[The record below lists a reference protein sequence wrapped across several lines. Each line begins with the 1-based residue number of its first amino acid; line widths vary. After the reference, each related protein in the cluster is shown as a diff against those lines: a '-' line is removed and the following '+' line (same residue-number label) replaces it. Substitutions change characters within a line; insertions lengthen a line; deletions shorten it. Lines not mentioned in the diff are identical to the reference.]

1 MLPAESKG
9 LWIQIKGAFFEGGQ
23 CLARNWLQF
32 VFEPVQIRLKAPI
45 TQIAPVAASRLTAAI
60 ATTVLTGWILQI
72 DPLKNFAPGM
82 IAMNPITASG
92 LIAAS
97 IALFLRQAPAASKKQ
112 TILGLAFAA
121 GVMAMGG
128 CFLLLSYHESVAA
141 KWLTLPP
148 LSDGSFVETNGARI
162 SGSFVLVGA
171 SLLALNYKTAS
182 GFRPGEVAC
191 AITAVV
197 AILSLVSYAHH
208 LVGFYTTATYT
219 PASFLT
225 SVCFF
230 LLATGILLAR
240 ADRGT
245 LAIIV
250 SETAA
255 GMLARRLIPLAIL
268 LPISI
273 GAIRQG
279 VEKAGLYD
287 PTFGAAHSATT
298 FMVLFFAAIW
308 WTTRM
313 LFHSDSDRIIAEQE
327 RQKQERQV
335 HQLNIEKMAAEK
347 ANKAKDDFLAVL
359 SHELRTPLTPALA
372 AASYLAEHADLSS
385 QLREEITAIRTS
397 VQLEARLID
406 DLLDL
411 TRITRGK
418 IELHLEVVDVHNL
431 LRNSLEIARDK
442 ILQKHLDLIVN
453 FGADRHHVWADAVRL
468 QQVFWNLLNNAVKFS
483 KETGRI
489 AMRTANQDGRFVF
502 QITDTGVGIEPE
514 QRDRIFHAFEQGER
528 VISRKFGG
536 LGLGL
541 TISKR
546 LLELQGGTIS
556 VHSEGLNR
564 GASFKLS
571 LATVDSPKVTTV
583 SPSIT
588 DHRPARSLQ
597 LLVVDDHPQ
606 TLRVLASL
614 LRKQGHR
621 VLTAEC
627 VQAAIKLLEDERF
640 DGLISDIG
648 LPDGNGC
655 EVMRAAKA
663 RQSLVG
669 IALSGFGMEEDVRR
683 SLDAGFDHHLTKPI
697 DFQELERFVGA
708 MASRTDHS

>member
-1 MLPAESKG
+1 MDSK
-9 LWIQIKGAFFEGGQ
+9 KEPFFKADHA
-23 CLARNWLQF
+23 LARNWL
-32 VFEPVQIRLKAPI
+32 PLSSNQIRLKAPI

-82 IAMNPITASG
+82 IAMNPITAGG

-97 IALFLRQAPAASKKQ
+97 VALFLREAPDASKKG
-112 TILGLAFAA
+112 TILGQALAV
-121 GVMAMGG
+121 GVIVLGV
-128 CFLLLSYHESVAA
+128 CVLLLSHHDPVTV

-148 LSDGSFVETNGARI
+148 LSDGSLVEANSARI
-162 SGSFVLVGA
+162 SLSFVLIGA
-171 SLLALNYKTAS
+171 SLLALNYKTGR
-182 GFRPGEVAC
+182 GFRPGELAC
-191 AITAVV
+191 AVTAVI
-197 AILSLVSYAHH
+197 AILSLVAYAHY
-208 LVGFYTTATYT
+208 LIAFYTTATYT
-219 PASFLT
+219 PASLLT

-240 ADRGT
+240 ADHGT

-298 FMVLFFAAIW
+298 FMVLFIAAIW

-313 LFHSDSDRIIAEQE
+313 LFHIDSDRIVAEQE

-372 AASYLAEHADLSS
+372 AASYLADHEDLSP
-385 QLREEITAIRTS
+385 QLREEVTAIRTS

-431 LRNSLEIARDK
+431 LRNSLEIARDN
-442 ILQKHLDLIVN
+442 ILEKHLDLVVN
-453 FGADRHHVWADAVRL
+453 FGADRHHVWADAIRL

-483 KETGRI
+483 RNSGRI
-489 AMRTANQDGRFVF
+489 TMRTANEDRRFVF

-514 QRDRIFHAFEQGER
+514 QRHRIFHAFEQGEPA
-528 VISRKFGG
+528 IGRKFGG

-546 LLELQGGTIS
+546 LLELQGGTVS

-571 LATVDSPKVTTV
+571 LATVDSPKVTV
-583 SPSIT
+583 SHSIT

-606 TLRVLASL
+606 TLRVLSSL
-614 LRKQGHR
+614 LRKQGHK

-655 EVMRAAKA
+655 DVMRAAKA

-669 IALSGFGMEEDVRR
+669 IALSGFGMEEDVQR

-697 DFQELERFVGA
+697 DFQELQRFVGA
-708 MASRTDHS
+708 MASRTAHS